1 MQIPD
6 LDGRLRRLTQALS
19 HLLDG
24 EFDAIDEYGDT
35 SDDPLGRVEETVQ
48 FLVMDIKTI
57 TMANREKEASLL
69 MQQEQIEQHER
80 ELQRKAETIAQQA
93 AAIVELSTPILEVWD
108 DVIVLPIIGVI
119 DTHRSVAMM
128 ATLLDAAART
138 RAKWAIIDVTGV
150 SAVDASTGQTL
161 IRIVR
166 AAGLL
171 GVSCILSGVQPA
183 VARTLVEIGIEWQQ
197 IVTKRNLQSALA
209 YCLARMGTHDDH
221 RSTRQG

>member
-108 DVIVLPIIGVI
+108 DVIVLPIIGARAP
-119 DTHRSVAMM
+119 TAASV
-128 ATLLDAAART
+128 
-138 RAKWAIIDVTGV
+138 
-150 SAVDASTGQTL
+150 S
-161 IRIVR
+161 
-166 AAGLL
+166 
-171 GVSCILSGVQPA
+171 
-183 VARTLVEIGIEWQQ
+183 
-197 IVTKRNLQSALA
+197 
-209 YCLARMGTHDDH
+209 
-221 RSTRQG
+221 